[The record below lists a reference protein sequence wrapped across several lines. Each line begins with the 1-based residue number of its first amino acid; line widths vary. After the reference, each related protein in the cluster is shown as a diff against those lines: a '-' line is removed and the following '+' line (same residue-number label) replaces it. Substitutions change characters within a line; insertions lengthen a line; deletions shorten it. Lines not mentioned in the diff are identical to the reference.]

1 MQKVGSDPTGIP
13 SLPICILR
21 SPGAVEDIPNVVGAL
36 EDSLRAHDIEVVVCA
51 WPPDIEDV
59 KDKYVIAL
67 LDTERP
73 FLCGLDAVD
82 FDVLRQVALQS
93 ARLLW
98 VCPSD
103 DPHMAVA
110 TGWLRVLQNEN
121 VNKHYQYLALEGGAD
136 GSARD
141 CTLAIAKVA
150 MAQTE
155 EREFIE
161 RSGLLNIPRWSYDP
175 EMTRTVTDSVVSL
188 ERDTTRLGETASGLP
203 LRMLH
208 AGDPEHAHFA
218 SDTLRMPDLA
228 ADQVEVELRFV
239 VVVDHDVEDPGTAT
253 LREASG
259 VITAV
264 GSDVSLFRPGDHV
277 CLSFFGHLST
287 RVVSKESLC
296 QRVPA
301 GVQMNEAA
309 CVPVTFAT
317 AVRALIDV
325 ARVKPRQN
333 VLVQA
338 GGTKIGRAAV
348 LLATATD
355 AIVYATARNAEEA
368 KSLMGLG
375 VPPQNIFV
383 EGDPDI
389 PAATKVLTDRKGWDV
404 IVRTAKTAGATCLL
418 PGCIA
423 PNGAIVDVYP
433 SGFDCLRET
442 TISLMGVGSLLPE
455 DPVLM
460 QKTVSHAVTYQPQ
473 LSTFVESFDIFPSSA
488 VADAL
493 SRQRSQGANRG
504 VMLSFTHEDKIQV
517 SPGVRNTMKLHDG
530 STYILAG
537 GLGGIGRSL
546 ARLLVD
552 NGARSLVFLSRA
564 GPDSPAAI
572 SLAKEMAGLGVTV
585 KTFACDI
592 SDEESLTKALNECTR
607 TMPPIRG
614 AIQAATVIRDAV
626 FDNYTLE
633 QWQANL
639 RPKVQGSWNL
649 HSHLPQDMD
658 FFVMLSSIAGL
669 IGHRSQAGYAAGNT
683 FQDSLALHRQSQGL
697 PAVAIDLG
705 VMLDVGAVMEG
716 TTAAKF
722 SASDATGMTEAELH
736 NIMTMCI
743 SGGIDEYATPSQVC
757 TGLPSGGMVQLLG
770 QHEMPLHFQ
779 RPFFAALKHLGT
791 TGVATSEPTA
801 MVDRMTELIDQLAA
815 SSSLADAEICAAE
828 ILCARLAVPLQRA
841 ADSIDLDQRL
851 HKYGIDS
858 LMAVDL
864 RTWIGKKMKAD
875 VSLFDV
881 LNAES
886 IRGLSSKIAKVS
898 ELVSREVQ

>member
-1 MQKVGSDPTGIP
+1 MQKMTSDPIGI
-13 SLPICILR
+13 SSRPICILR
-21 SPGAVEDIPNVVGAL
+21 PPGEAAVISNAVGAL
-36 EDSLRAHDIEVVVCA
+36 EDLLRAHDIEVVVCT

-59 KDKYVIAL
+59 RGKCVIAL

-73 FLCGLDAVD
+73 FLCDLDAVD
-82 FDVLRQVALQS
+82 FDMVRQVALQS

-121 VNKHYQYLALEGGAD
+121 VNKHYQYLALERRAD
-136 GSARD
+136 GSAPD
-141 CTLAIAKVA
+141 CALAIAKVA

-175 EMTRTVTDSVVSL
+175 EMTRTVADSVVSL
-188 ERDTTRLGETASGLP
+188 ERDTTLLGDIASGLP
-203 LRMLH
+203 LRMIH

-218 SDTLRMPDLA
+218 SDAIRMPDLA
-228 ADQVEVELRFV
+228 ADQVEIELRFV
-239 VVVDHDVEDPGTAT
+239 VIVDHDVKDPGTAT
-253 LREASG
+253 LHEASG
-259 VITAV
+259 TIKVV

-287 RVVSKESLC
+287 RVVAKESIC

-301 GVQMNEAA
+301 GVKMSEAA
-309 CVPVTFAT
+309 CLPVTFAT

-338 GGTKIGRAAV
+338 GGTRIGRAVV
-348 LLATATD
+348 LLATASD
-355 AIVYATARNAEEA
+355 AIVYATARNAEEV
-368 KSLMGLG
+368 KTLMGLG
-375 VPPQNIFV
+375 VPRQNILID
-383 EGDPDI
+383 GDPDI

-404 IVRTAKTAGATCLL
+404 IVRTDKTASATCLL

-423 PNGAIVDVYP
+423 PNGAVVDLY
-433 SGFDCLRET
+433 SSDFDRMRET

-460 QKTVSHAVTYQPQ
+460 QKTVSHAVAYRRQ
-473 LSTFVESFDIFPSSA
+473 LSTFVGSFDIFPSSA
-488 VADAL
+488 VTDAL
-493 SRQRSQGANRG
+493 TRQRSQGANRG
-504 VMLSFTHEDKIQV
+504 VMLSFHHEDKIQV
-517 SPGVRNTMKLHDG
+517 SPGVKNTMRLHDEA
-530 STYILAG
+530 TYILAG

-546 ARLLVD
+546 AKLLVD
-552 NGARSLVFLSRA
+552 NGARNLVFLSRA
-564 GPDSPAAI
+564 GPESPAAT
-572 SLAKEMAGLGVTV
+572 SLTKSMAGLGVTV

-592 SDEESLTKALNECTR
+592 SDEQSLTKALSECTR

-614 AIQAATVIRDAV
+614 AIQAAAVVWDAV
-626 FDNYTLE
+626 FHNYTLK

-639 RPKVQGSWNL
+639 EPKVQGSWNL
-649 HSHLPQDMD
+649 HCHLPKDMD

-669 IGHRSQAGYAAGNT
+669 MGHRSQAGYAAGNT
-683 FQDSLALHRQSQGL
+683 FQDSLALCRQSQGL
-697 PAVAIDLG
+697 PAVAIDLAA
-705 VMLDVGAVMEG
+705 MLDVGAIMEG

-722 SASDATGMTEAELH
+722 SASEATWMTEAELH
-736 NIMTMCI
+736 SIIKMCI
-743 SGGIDEYATPSQVC
+743 SGGIDEYATPPQVC
-757 TGLPSGGMVQLLG
+757 TGIPSGGMVELG
-770 QHEMPLHFQ
+770 QHEMPLHFE
-779 RPFFAALKHLGT
+779 RPFFVALKHFGT
-791 TGVATSEPTA
+791 TGVAAIEPTA
-801 MVDRMTELIDQLAA
+801 MVDKMTELLHRLAA
-815 SSSLADAEICAAE
+815 SNSLADAEICAAE
-828 ILCARLAVPLQRA
+828 ILCARLAERLQRV

-858 LMAVDL
+858 LAAVDL
-864 RTWIGKKMKAD
+864 RTWIGKNMKAD

-886 IRGLSSKIAKVS
+886 IRELSSKIAKAS
-898 ELVSREVQ
+898 ELVSRDVQ